1 MDRGEGGMRGRRI
14 QVGRTKE
21 EGERERRGE
30 GGGER
35 EREGRERERQ
45 ILNLT
50 VWVVYLELATVDLNF
65 RKNCLYC
72 DMT

>member
-14 QVGRTKE
+14 QVGRIKE
-21 EGERERRGE
+21 EGERETGE